1 MLRVTQRTTK
11 EQICEYAESE
21 LGAKLDDSLKKD
33 ELVAQVRELEKE
45 AGIFVDDGDTGDNHP
60 DNDQGGNSKPP
71 VEPKAEKGKGDPV
84 KAVIMIHQPAA
95 PDEESE
101 PDTHCTI
108 GLNGRN
114 YQVAYGQEVT
124 VPYGVYD
131 ILKNAKQVKY
141 FAKKDPQT
149 GQSYT
154 DSKEQLRYPFSLI
167 RFVYAGE

>member
-1 MLRVTQRTTK
+1 MLKVTQRTTK
-11 EQICEYAESE
+11 EQICEYAEDE
-21 LGAKLDDSLKKD
+21 FGVKLDDSLKKD

-45 AGIFVDDGDTGDNHP
+45 AGIYEGETDT
-60 DNDQGGNSKPP
+60 
-71 VEPKAEKGKGDPV
+71 ETEEAPKAVVKADSGKGNPV
-84 KAVIMIHQPAA
+84 KAVIVIHQPPA

-101 PDTHCTI
+101 PDTHCII

-114 YQVAYGQEVT
+114 YQIAYGEEVT

-167 RFVYAGE
+167 RTIYAGE